1 MPDPTAFSLTFP
13 TIELGGVR
21 VAVTDRASSARIMVQ
36 AALARRASG
45 DVPLYSTS
53 ANGEVLSRCSREPD
67 LGALFAQADLVHAD
81 GMPMVWASR
90 WLCRERLPERVA
102 TTDLFHD
109 CALEAVWA
117 KASFYMLGAT
127 PASLAAALATCRR
140 LYPGLRI
147 VGAEH
152 GHFDPADEDRIV
164 AAINEARPDILWISM
179 GVPREQAF
187 AVRHRARLTGVGLI
201 KTSGG
206 LFDFLSGTRSRAPR
220 WMQVAGLEWLYR
232 LALEPRRLFWRY
244 ALTNPHA
251 LFLLATRSA

>member
-1 MPDPTAFSLTFP
+1 MPDPTALSLAFP
-13 TIELGGVR
+13 TIELGGIR
-21 VAVTDRASSARIMVQ
+21 VAVADRAGSARAMVE
-36 AALARRASG
+36 AALARRGSG
-45 DVPLYSTS
+45 AVPLYSTS
-53 ANGEVLSRCSREPD
+53 ANGEVLSRCSREPEI
-67 LGALFAQADLVHAD
+67 GPLFAQADLVHAD

-90 WLCRERLPERVA
+90 WLCRRGLPERVA

-109 CALEAVWA
+109 CAREAVA
-117 KASFYMLGAT
+117 AGASFSLLGAT
-127 PASLAAALATCRR
+127 PASLAGAVANVRR

-147 VGAEH
+147 VSAEH
-152 GHFDPADEDRIV
+152 GHFDHTHEDRIV
-164 AAINEARPDILWISM
+164 AAINAARPDILWISM

-187 AVRHRARLTGVGLI
+187 AVRNRTRLTGVGLI

-220 WMQVAGLEWLYR
+220 WMQASGLEWLYR